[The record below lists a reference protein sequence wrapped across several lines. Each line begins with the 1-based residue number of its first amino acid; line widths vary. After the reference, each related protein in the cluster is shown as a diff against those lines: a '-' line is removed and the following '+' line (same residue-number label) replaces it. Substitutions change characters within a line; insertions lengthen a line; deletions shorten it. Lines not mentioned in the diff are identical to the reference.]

1 MFKALSGTHV
11 KCVECS
17 YFEMEQKCKRNKLF
31 PPAFYRSLC
40 FMFRNSEPIK
50 LGTPNWFL
58 SIVPLMNSGKFHKA
72 ERLSTHSVC
81 LAICLLPFK
90 LVPF

>member
-72 ERLSTHSVC
+72 ERLSNTFC
-81 LAICLLPFK
+81 LFAYMF
-90 LVPF
+90 VAF